1 MAHMLWIRDD
11 GTIMID
17 EVAVEEDDVARESAP
32 PTERVLLARLGGT
45 EVAVGRRDVVTIGR
59 HRHAML
65 RSNHERVSRRHATV
79 RGEPDGWYFVD
90 EDSLNG
96 SYLGDNAI
104 RRIRID
110 TTAVIRLGDQR
121 NGPILELHVSDET

>member
-1 MAHMLWIRDD
+1 MSIENLA
-11 GTIMID
+11 G
-17 EVAVEEDDVARESAP
+17 EDNSTDPGPVP
-32 PTERVLLARLGGT
+32 PTAPLLLARLGDS

-59 HRHAML
+59 HRHSTL

-96 SYLGDNAI
+96 SYLGDDAI
-104 RRIRID
+104 RRLRID
-110 TTAVIRLGDQR
+110 TTVVIRLGDHR
-121 NGPILELHVSDET
+121 NGPILELHVPHEPHGADEA

>member
-1 MAHMLWIRDD
+1 
-11 GTIMID
+11 MID
-17 EVAVEEDDVARESAP
+17 DVDVSNDTAPLGSAEP
-32 PTERVLLARLGGT
+32 HERVLLARLGGA

-65 RSNHERVSRRHATV
+65 RSNHERISRRHATV

-96 SYLGDNAI
+96 SYLGDEAVS
-104 RRIRID
+104 RIRID
-110 TTAVIRLGDQR
+110 TTIVIRLGDQR
-121 NGPILELHVSDET
+121 NGPILELYVPETD

>member
-1 MAHMLWIRDD
+1 MAHMLSVRDD
-11 GTIMID
+11 GIIMID
-17 EVAVEEDDVARESAP
+17 EVAVDDYDAIPESAP
-32 PTERVLLARLGGT
+32 PSERILLARLGGT

-96 SYLGDNAI
+96 SYLGDDTI
-104 RRIRID
+104 KRIRID
-110 TTAVIRLGDQR
+110 TTVVIRLGDQR
-121 NGPILELHVSDET
+121 NGPILELHVPDSR